1 MMRVLRAFVVGFVG
15 SVDDEAEGMV
25 LVVMEEEEGLKDDI
39 LSVMM
44 SLKRGEDPML
54 FLGTVRCFRLGV

>member
-15 SVDDEAEGMV
+15 SVDEEAEGMV
-25 LVVMEEEEGLKDDI
+25 LVVMEEEESLEDDI
-39 LSVMM
+39 LSVMV

-54 FLGTVRCFRLGV
+54 SLGTVRRFRLGV